1 MGHIFQRKSYF
12 AIAMSSFSN
21 NKFSLI
27 NVRDTIGSLS
37 NEDDA
42 KQKMNCVNLFGTPMA
57 LKAYFS

>member
-1 MGHIFQRKSYF
+1 MGHIFH
-12 AIAMSSFSN
+12 FSK